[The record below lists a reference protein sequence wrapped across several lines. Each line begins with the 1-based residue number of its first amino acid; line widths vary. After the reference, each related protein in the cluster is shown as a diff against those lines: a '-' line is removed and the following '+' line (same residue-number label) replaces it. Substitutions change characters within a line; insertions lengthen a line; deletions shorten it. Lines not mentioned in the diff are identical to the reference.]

1 MASLDLCVYGT
12 PHGFNSYEVPAAMSE
27 YFERFYR
34 TNRRGRM
41 LFVNRRN
48 DGSTIYSFL
57 VYGLVESGGRQ
68 NAFFGTSFILR
79 GNQFV
84 TDLKTLYNL
93 FNLEVDQLVARRRV
107 IEAVNNRLK
116 YLIGD
121 FKSVEDVLN
130 DYLNSILSG
139 LSNFDTES
147 YTPDFKDNNSG
158 QIALKNIDTPTREL
172 TNVFKTTRWLA
183 VSPYFKPD
191 EPRIEVDLGDL
202 NMQYTSSLE
211 QLTLM
216 AINKRHSDEDKLS
229 NIVSSALAAIKLL
242 KNYAA
247 QGSLDNKELQSIN
260 ELSSKFNTLY
270 ANANTLAKQIVQTQN
285 TPTPA
290 TPPQTQVSAPINQTP
305 VTNTDNQDK
314 KAEKPKQSKRKCI
327 KCGVVKPLSAFDK
340 DSNTCNDCTHIPIR
354 RQFDP
359 TLLGIV
365 AFIAIIV
372 ITSWILI
379 NSDDE
384 AKQEPPVYPETAE
397 IDVVTFERALNAGEI
412 DKALG
417 LCNNPDEEDKVKQE
431 FERNATEKIVNG
443 NGHSVEKLEEYVAK
457 FPNASSRFVG
467 LIMSLRYTASQLDDI
482 YKKLQPAELTDQ
494 EKSCIAE
501 DINSIDGFDQL
512 KQNLLADLN
521 NKRIKN
527 PVVESSSRNNVSNPD
542 RNQVVESSRG
552 ENIANDVKNTLSSP
566 KVILRTVDRDYKTDI
581 EDPKE
586 ITTYDIVLEKDKN
599 YLIEADTEIRYSND
613 RHRIFN
619 KLSETRLGVYKKT
632 ATTSSIIKIGNDT
645 YTVTIK

>member
-1 MASLDLCVYGT
+1 MG
-12 PHGFNSYEVPAAMSE
+12 E

-84 TDLKTLYNL
+84 TDLKALYNL
-93 FNLEVDQLVARRRV
+93 FNFEVDQLVARRRV

-130 DYLNSILSG
+130 DYLNSILRG
-139 LSNFDTES
+139 LSNFDTEY

-242 KNYAA
+242 KNFAA
-247 QGSLDNKELQSIN
+247 QGSLDNKELQGIN

-290 TPPQTQVSAPINQTP
+290 PPPQTQVSVPVNQAPVNNADT
-305 VTNTDNQDK
+305 QDK
-314 KAEKPKQSKRKCI
+314 KAAKPKQSKRKCI

-340 DSNTCNDCTHIPIR
+340 DSDICNECIHVPIR

-379 NSDDE
+379 SSDE
-384 AKQEPPVYPETAE
+384 EEKKQEPPVIVTIGDSAAD
-397 IDVVTFERALNAGEI
+397 DVVTFERALNAGEI

-431 FERNATEKIVNG
+431 FERNATAKIVNG
-443 NGHSVEKLEEYVAK
+443 NGHSVEKLEEYVAQ

-467 LIMSLRYTASQLDDI
+467 LITSLRYTASQLDDI
-482 YKKLQPAELTDQ
+482 YKKLQPAELTEQ
-494 EKSCIAE
+494 EKSRIAE

-521 NKRIKN
+521 NKRIKT
-527 PVVESSSRNNVSNPD
+527 PVVEP
-542 RNQVVESSRG
+542 SRG
-552 ENIANDVKNTLSSP
+552 GSIANDVKDALSSP
-566 KVILRTVDRDYKTDI
+566 KVILRTVDRDYETDI

-586 ITTYDIVLEKDKN
+586 ITTHDIVLEKDKN

-613 RHRIFN
+613 RHKIFN

-632 ATTSSIIKIGNDT
+632 ATTSSNIKIGNDT